1 MKNSA
6 DRGDLI
12 QDLHNSSDPSK
23 AEFNCFII
31 YSKYFQLSKE
41 KMSSLFFCSPK
52 IINTTSSPGCLGQW
66 FNNLQRT
73 ALLTSF

>member
-6 DRGDLI
+6 DQGDLI

-31 YSKYFQLSKE
+31 YSKHFQLLKE

-52 IINTTSSPGCLGQW
+52 
-66 FNNLQRT
+66 
-73 ALLTSF
+73 